1 MQGRRR
7 VEDSRGRVGLGVSS
21 NRFRSDVDV
30 GDLGALRPSFE
41 LEFAPMRVVGLD
53 DVLDGVAVFYEVA
66 LARPASV
73 ASMSDAS
80 KLVSL
85 SVHDAE
91 RDVDDD
97 AVREVRDDER
107 ARAVRKPAGPAFD
120 CCTCV

>member
-1 MQGRRR
+1 VQGRRR

-21 NRFRSDVDV
+21 NRFRFDVDV

-41 LEFAPMRVVGLD
+41 LVLASTGVEGVD
-53 DVLDGVAVFYEVA
+53 YVLDSVAVFYEVA
-66 LARPASV
+66 LARPVDV
-73 ASMSDAS
+73 ASSSDAS

-85 SVHDAE
+85 PAHDAE

-107 ARAVRKPAGPAFD
+107 ARVAREPAGPAFD

>member
-1 MQGRRR
+1 M
-7 VEDSRGRVGLGVSS
+7 
-21 NRFRSDVDV
+21 
-30 GDLGALRPSFE
+30 
-41 LEFAPMRVVGLD
+41 
-53 DVLDGVAVFYEVA
+53 DGVAVFYEVA

-107 ARAVRKPAGPAFD
+107 ARAARKPAGLAFD